1 VSDATKSDTAGRP
14 AVGFADSRPPRH
26 VRISW
31 EPEHHR
37 FVAVGTSPH
46 PIHLNAPRP
55 DDVAPTGFSPAELVL
70 AGAGA
75 CSAWDVVHILA
86 KGRERLVDVEVFVE
100 GRQDDQEPHPFRDV
114 TLRYVVTGSHLRRE
128 AVERAVRLSHER
140 YCSAIAT
147 IRGVAAIAFSIDV
160 RDADVRPQSPVPGA
174 AAPD

>member
-1 VSDATKSDTAGRP
+1 MT
-14 AVGFADSRPPRH
+14 
-26 VRISW
+26 W
-31 EPEHHR
+31 EPETYR

-75 CSAWDVVHILA
+75 CSAWDVVHILGKA
-86 KGRERLVDVEVFVE
+86 RERLVHVEVFVE
-100 GRQDDQEPHPFRDV
+100 GRQEDREPYPFREV
-114 TLRYVVTGSHLRRE
+114 TLRYVVTGSRLRRE

-147 IRGVAAIAFSIDV
+147 IRGVAEIGYSIEI
-160 RDADVRPQSPVPGA
+160 RDAGARAQASSP
-174 AAPD
+174 AAPATD